1 MGRPVVLTLGTF
13 DGVHRGHQALLAR
26 ARRRARVLG
35 GEVLAVAFDR
45 PPRLF
50 FHPEPPPALITTP
63 EERAV
68 LLRRFGADRVDRLAF
83 GPALARMTAAD
94 FLRKY
99 VRGRWRARECVVGFN
114 FAFGRGREGD
124 FPTLQRLARRW
135 NLRVQAVGPVTH
147 RGKIVSSGLIRGCLR
162 AGQTAEAADLLGHA
176 VAFSGRVVGGR
187 GLGRRLGFPTAN
199 LRVSRDKI
207 LPSGVFSV
215 GVTLPSG
222 TRRGGMMNIGRRPT
236 LGARGGATVEVHLFD
251 FLGDLTGQSLS
262 VECLA
267 PLRGEKKFPSLAA
280 LVRQLRSDEG
290 RARTQV
296 ARAGWL
302 A

>member
-13 DGVHRGHQALLAR
+13 DGVHRGHQALLAQ
-26 ARRRARVLG
+26 ARRRARTLG

-83 GPALARMTAAD
+83 GPSLARLTAAD

-135 NLRVQAVGPVTH
+135 NLRVHAVGPVKH
-147 RGKIVSSGLIRGCLR
+147 RG
-162 AGQTAEAADLLGHA
+162 
-176 VAFSGRVVGGR
+176 
-187 GLGRRLGFPTAN
+187 
-199 LRVSRDKI
+199 
-207 LPSGVFSV
+207 
-215 GVTLPSG
+215 
-222 TRRGGMMNIGRRPT
+222 
-236 LGARGGATVEVHLFD
+236 
-251 FLGDLTGQSLS
+251 
-262 VECLA
+262 
-267 PLRGEKKFPSLAA
+267 
-280 LVRQLRSDEG
+280 
-290 RARTQV
+290 
-296 ARAGWL
+296 
-302 A
+302 